1 MTYGSDQRVFKI
13 VFSLAVNVPSASNT
27 TGTVDG
33 VDVGDKTATVGT
45 IDVGA
50 IVGTP
55 GATVGDGKPA
65 AVNVGETVTIIGAAF
80 WMSSYLLPYLEY
92 KM

>member
-1 MTYGSDQRVFKI
+1 MTYGSDQRVFKM

-33 VDVGDKTATVGT
+33 VEVGDKTATVGT

-50 IVGTP
+50 IVETP

-65 AVNVGETVTIIGAAF
+65 TAIVGVTVMTMGEAF
-80 WMSSYLLPYLEY
+80 WTSSYLLPYLEY